1 MRMMMTRMRT
11 TMSQTLRPIQRT
23 ARKKRRRKR
32 RRRLPRMMHPRMMVL
47 DRLALR
53 MMAPLVELLVA
64 LEALLTGRG
73 MLVEVEEVSRP
84 PNAKREALLL
94 PGEVQESNSAN
105 VPLLRVPM
113 LPLLPMLLMSAPQDA
128 TMVAPIIPLRR
139 LPMLMMPQPKSCAT
153 SWTLLVS

>member
-1 MRMMMTRMRT
+1 M
-11 TMSQTLRPIQRT
+11 I
-23 ARKKRRRKR
+23 
-32 RRRLPRMMHPRMMVL
+32 
-47 DRLALR
+47 
-53 MMAPLVELLVA
+53 APLVVELLVA

-84 PNAKREALLL
+84 PNAKREDPLL
-94 PGEVQESNSAN
+94 PEEAQESNSAN
-105 VPLLRVPM
+105 VPLLPLLILLLVPLV

-128 TMVAPIIPLRR
+128 TMVAPIIPLLR